1 MPIWEETQSW
11 RCVVQRGTLPRSYPV
26 LPQLKQFCHIVLV
39 TSLST
44 YNIEIPENL
53 RMAPSKPSELRVCD
67 QPTVKTIHRL
77 SILPRKLPVLPR
89 HSNPLQRESGVLYS
103 ESARMLFPERYV
115 LFYDTNDEGL
125 TEGVKT
131 SIRIESIGAIVSG
144 EGNQNGREAPTAG
157 HIKFLP
163 DSHRPLV
170 ISSGSVRTEGLPVL
184 SPGVR
189 SLDVYLFILSE
200 AL

>member
-1 MPIWEETQSW
+1 MPIWEELN
-11 RCVVQRGTLPRSYPV
+11 RGGVYVQRGRFPGLYPV

-44 YNIEIPENL
+44 YNIEIPENP
-53 RMAPSKPSELRVCD
+53 RMAPSKPSELGVCD
-67 QPTVKTIHRL
+67 QPTVKTIYRL

-89 HSNPLQRESGVLYS
+89 HSTPLQRESGALCS
-103 ESARMLFPERYV
+103 ESARTLFPERYV

-125 TEGVKT
+125 TEGVKA
-131 SIRIESIGAIVSG
+131 SIRIESTGAIVSG
-144 EGNQNGREAPTAG
+144 EGNQSGREAPTAG
-157 HIKFLP
+157 HIKILP

-170 ISSGSVRTEGLPVL
+170 ISSGSVRTEGLPAL

-189 SLDVYLFILSE
+189 SLDAHLFILSE